1 MAHAIAREQLWAQR
15 LWQTKIQPSFFCHLL
30 GRGKFQPKLFFAIL
44 SGNAVGVGDVGGV
57 MSAPACVGTWQ
68 AVG

>member
-1 MAHAIAREQLWAQR
+1 
-15 LWQTKIQPSFFCHLL
+15 L

-57 MSAPACVGTWQ
+57 MSDLRLCGDLAG
-68 AVG
+68 GG